1 MIGDLGLGIGA
12 DQRARLTPE
21 MAHAD
26 HPDLHEAQVMLSR
39 SGQRT
44 DRRFA
49 LRLRLRSVTNYGRDL
64 PPDGHSRQAEE
75 FQPSLV
81 YRAAPAT

>member
-1 MIGDLGLGIGA
+1 MLKEPSARPHTEHPFGCGSDDMPTDRDL
-12 DQRARLTPE
+12 P
-21 MAHAD
+21 
-26 HPDLHEAQVMLSR
+26 P
-39 SGQRT
+39 

-75 FQPSLV
+75 IPALAD

>member
-1 MIGDLGLGIGA
+1 
-12 DQRARLTPE
+12 
-21 MAHAD
+21 
-26 HPDLHEAQVMLSR
+26 MLSR

-81 YRAAPAT
+81 YRAAAAT